1 VPTRAVRRSP
11 QRSCVACRT
20 TGDKRSLVRVV
31 RTPEGRVEVDP
42 TGKRAGR
49 GAYVCRS
56 SACWQAAL
64 KKGRLEA
71 ALKTKIGADDRL
83 RLVEFAT
90 ALNQAAVAV

>member
-1 VPTRAVRRSP
+1 MPTRAVSRPP

-49 GAYVCRS
+49 GAYVCRNA
-56 SACWQAAL
+56 ACWQAAL

>member
-1 VPTRAVRRSP
+1 MPTRAVRRSP

>member
-1 VPTRAVRRSP
+1 MPTRAVRRSP

-56 SACWQAAL
+56 AACWQAAL